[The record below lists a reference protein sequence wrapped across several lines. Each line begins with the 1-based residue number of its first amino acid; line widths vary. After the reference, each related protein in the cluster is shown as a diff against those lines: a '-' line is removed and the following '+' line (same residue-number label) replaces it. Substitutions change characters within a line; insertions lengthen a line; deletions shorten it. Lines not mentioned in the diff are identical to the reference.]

1 MPITPIST
9 PYTAEYKPLGLE
21 AFAAPLSKM
30 QEKFDVA
37 QTEIEGT
44 KYALSRMSQD
54 DERAK
59 KLLLDLEGKTSE
71 LSQNLSRSGNYKQAT
86 KQLKN
91 LNEYFN
97 SSPELAAMKS
107 NYNKYQENYKIM
119 QSRINKDGTF
129 TEKDFDL
136 WDYNA
141 RNNFKGT
148 NYDKSTGT
156 YTTGDFSPKGFNL
169 EKEVNDE
176 VKSIAQMSPSDRIL
190 AIQNLNPNIDGK
202 EISQQLTEVRTKA
215 DVSRAIRNFVLTGD
229 RYKNWKQ
236 EEAQME
242 FFMKNDQTKKA
253 TLQGL
258 TENKDP
264 LSFSKEIITDTLPDL
279 ERIYAEAT
287 EMLEEEN
294 LSEEDRATA
303 EEVQK
308 ETGDQIAFLNNALE
322 ENDEAVLEQEAGG
335 MYIADAMGYFDRIA
349 LAGADI
355 VDFIKEGAITMSGGN
370 GAANKKVEE
379 AQTIGNISTSISKVN
394 VTGEAAVGD
403 TAPFMTQELGDLEPI
418 EYTVESAGLDG
429 EVYQKT
435 LSIEP
440 AGTLGEMY
448 QKNINLEGTYVDGVN
463 NNSVSY
469 AKTNDV
475 ILNVQNQNESLS
487 KTTLAFGEMYDSHI
501 NKEKDNIKKFQVDL
515 LNSDLS
521 EEEKAEL
528 DAKIKASRFEINQ
541 STLAKAGTFKD
552 LDYLIVKNLQNS
564 SDEELLTILRNGL
577 ENSNKEALKN
587 AKKKFQKTTDA
598 NKNTGEISQR
608 SFINSRG
615 KSGDPGKLKEV
626 KIKELALTDEQILE
640 GITRLKELFST
651 NTLASPQ
658 FLDAALNS
666 LQTNS
671 REEGNVMLKNLE
683 KQEIT
688 LNQNSA
694 QLFLN
699 KDYKELNEE
708 ELLTLQGYLDA
719 RMDQQEPGYDDLPD
733 EVKEERQALFEQQN
747 ELEEKID
754 AQLEIGD
761 NSFDAGELL
770 INEIFN
776 DFRKTKTLGSEQF
789 YQVPAIT
796 MNESA
801 DLFSGGEFKT
811 LVTDMVET
819 NNRADRVIW
828 DSISR
833 RSIAIDPNTT
843 QNTYNLDIYRT
854 DQPQYV
860 GDDQYQNPIFAFTRK
875 TDYTEANMNVD
886 NWRKYTSTGQFGALS
901 EKQLENISTAEA
913 EAAEGN
919 YNNYTFSPKDL
930 AKLQKDNPEVLYL
943 SGEGFSMKPSKAVTE
958 NFVSYIEA
966 ASSISNTNNRIDYIE
981 KQRANYAPFYM
992 ASSAE
997 ISAAYYDWASTL
1009 QHRALNGIESSMTQ
1023 GPASQG
1029 VVSAPFEDS
1038 EGRVVTRE
1046 YEAQYQT
1053 KLNEI
1058 IVQYTEILRSADS
1071 GEIVGEYELPSVNI
1085 SNQVNLPTALAKLD
1099 LTFGTGSAS
1108 NLKYYNKGGRQL
1120 PLVLANLTPDAYRD
1134 SRRMQN
1140 IIK

>member
-59 KLLLDLEGKTSE
+59 KLLLDLEGKTAE
-71 LSQNLSRSGNYKQAT
+71 LSQNLGRSGNYKQAT

-97 SSPELAAMKS
+97 SSPELAAIKS

-148 NYDKSTGT
+148 NYDKSTQT

-169 EKEVNDE
+169 EKELNDE
-176 VKSIAQMSPSDRIL
+176 VKSIAKMSPSDRIL
-190 AIQNLNPNIDGK
+190 AIQNLNPNIDGN
-202 EISQQLTEVRTKA
+202 EIRQQLTEVRTKA

-279 ERIYAEAT
+279 ERIHAEAT
-287 EMLEEEN
+287 EMLKEEN
-294 LSEEDRATA
+294 LENLSDEDRATA

-308 ETGDQIAFLNNALE
+308 ETGDQINLLNNALE

-379 AQTIGNISTSISKVN
+379 AQAIKNISTSISTVN
-394 VTGEAAVGD
+394 PTGDAALGD
-403 TAPFMTQELGDLEPI
+403 TAPFMAQELEDLEPI
-418 EYTVESAGLDG
+418 EYTVESVGLDG

-435 LSIEP
+435 LLIEP
-440 AGTLGEMY
+440 AGTIGEMY
-448 QKNINLEGTYVDGVN
+448 QKNINLNGTYADGVS

-469 AKTNDV
+469 AKTNDAV
-475 ILNVQNQNESLS
+475 LTIQNQNESLS
-487 KTTLAFGEMYDSHI
+487 KTTLGMAEMFDTHI
-501 NKEKDNIKKFQVDL
+501 SEQNDNIKKFQVDL
-515 LNSDLS
+515 LNPDLS
-521 EEEKAEL
+521 ESEKAEL
-528 DAKIKASRFEINQ
+528 DSKIKASRFEAYQ
-541 STLAKAGTFKD
+541 STMAKVGTFKD
-552 LDYLIVKNLQNS
+552 LDYLIVENLRDK
-564 SDEELLTILRNGL
+564 SDDELLVYV
-577 ENSNKEALKN
+577 KDALTDFNTATQLIAN
-587 AKKKFQKTTDA
+587 AKNTSQINPKTNLKGYIDLLSGKTQ
-598 NKNTGEISQR
+598 NTKRTE
-608 SFINSRG
+608 
-615 KSGDPGKLKEV
+615 LK
-626 KIKELALTDEQILE
+626 LTDEQILE
-640 GITRLKELFST
+640 GITGLKELFSD

-671 REEGNVMLKNLE
+671 RKESNAMLKNLE
-683 KQEIT
+683 KQEVT

-699 KDYKELNEE
+699 KNYEELNEE
-708 ELLTLQGYLDA
+708 ELLTLQGYLDE
-719 RMDQQEPGYDDLPD
+719 RMDQQEPGYNDLPD
-733 EVKEERQALFEQQN
+733 EVKEERQALFEKQN

-761 NSFDAGELL
+761 NSFDAGELV
-770 INEIFN
+770 INRIFD

-789 YQVPAIT
+789 YQVPKIT

-801 DLFSGGEFKT
+801 DLFSGGQFKT

-819 NNRADRVIW
+819 NNQANRVIW
-828 DSISR
+828 DPISR
-833 RSIAIDPNTT
+833 RSIAIDPGTT
-843 QNTYNLDIYRT
+843 QKSYNLDIYRT

-860 GDDQYQNPIFAFTRK
+860 GDDQFENPIYAFTRK
-875 TDYTEANMNVD
+875 TDFTEANMNVAA
-886 NWRKYTSTGQFGALS
+886 WKKYTSTGGFGVLS

-930 AKLQKDNPEVLYL
+930 EKIQEDNPEILYL
-943 SGEGFSMKPSKAVTE
+943 SGAGFNMKPSKAVTE

-966 ASSISNTNNRIDYIE
+966 ASSISNTDNRIDYIE

-992 ASSAE
+992 ASSAKV
-997 ISAAYYDWASTL
+997 SAAYYDWANTL

-1053 KLNEI
+1053 KQNEI
-1058 IVQYTEILRSADS
+1058 IVQYTEILRNAES

-1108 NLKYYNKGGRQL
+1108 NLKYTAKGGRQL

>member
-97 SSPELAAMKS
+97 SSPELAAIKS

-176 VKSIAQMSPSDRIL
+176 VKSIAAMSPSDRIL
-190 AIQNLNPNIDGK
+190 AIQNLNPNIDGN
-202 EISQQLTEVRTKA
+202 EIRQQLTEVRTKA

-279 ERIYAEAT
+279 ERIYGEAT
-287 EMLEEEN
+287 EMLKEEN
-294 LSEEDRATA
+294 LSDEDRATA

-308 ETGDQIAFLNNALE
+308 ETGDQINLLNNALE

-379 AQTIGNISTSISKVN
+379 AQAIKNISTSISKVN
-394 VTGEAAVGD
+394 STGDAALGD
-403 TAPFMTQELGDLEPI
+403 TAPFMAQEIEDLEPI
-418 EYTVESAGLDG
+418 EYTVESVGLDG

-435 LSIEP
+435 LLIEP
-440 AGTLGEMY
+440 AGTIGEMY
-448 QKNINLEGTYVDGVN
+448 QKNINLNGTYADGVS

-469 AKTNDV
+469 AKTNDAV
-475 ILNVQNQNESLS
+475 LTIQNQNESLS
-487 KTTLAFGEMYDSHI
+487 KNTLGFAEMYDTHI
-501 NKEKDNIKKFQVDL
+501 SEQNDNIKKFQVDL
-515 LNSDLS
+515 LNSNLS
-521 EEEKAEL
+521 ESEKAEL
-528 DAKIKASRFEINQ
+528 DSKIKASRFEAYQ
-541 STLAKAGTFKD
+541 STMAKVGTFKD
-552 LDYLIVKNLQNS
+552 LDYLIVENLRDK
-564 SDEELLTILRNGL
+564 SDDELLVYV
-577 ENSNKEALKN
+577 KDAL
-587 AKKKFQKTTDA
+587 TDF
-598 NKNTGEISQR
+598 NTE
-608 SFINSRG
+608 
-615 KSGDPGKLKEV
+615 LK
-626 KIKELALTDEQILE
+626 LTDEQILE
-640 GITRLKELFST
+640 GITELKELFSD

-671 REEGNVMLKNLE
+671 REESNVMLKNLE

-699 KDYKELNEE
+699 KNYEELNEE

-719 RMDQQEPGYDDLPD
+719 RIDQQEPGYDDLPD

-761 NSFDAGELL
+761 NSFNAGELV
-770 INEIFN
+770 INKIFN

-801 DLFSGGEFKT
+801 DLFSGGQFKT

-819 NNRADRVIW
+819 NNQANRVIW
-828 DSISR
+828 DPISR
-833 RSIAIDPNTT
+833 RSIAIEPGTT
-843 QNTYNLDIYRT
+843 QNSYNLDIYRT

-860 GDDQYQNPIFAFTRK
+860 GDNQYGNPIYAFTRK
-875 TDYTEANMNVD
+875 TDFTEANMNVAA
-886 NWRKYTSTGQFGALS
+886 WKKYTSTGGFGVLS

-930 AKLQKDNPEVLYL
+930 KKIQEDNPEILYL
-943 SGEGFSMKPSKAVTE
+943 SGEGFNMKPSKAVTE

-966 ASSISNTNNRIDYIE
+966 ASSISNTDNRIDYIE

-992 ASSAE
+992 ASSAKV
-997 ISAAYYDWASTL
+997 SAAYYDWANTL

-1058 IVQYTEILRSADS
+1058 IVQYTEILRNAES
-1071 GEIVGEYELPSVNI
+1071 GKIVGEYELPSVNI

-1108 NLKYYNKGGRQL
+1108 NLKYTAKGGKQL

-1134 SRRMQN
+1134 NRRMQN